1 MLELGTGK
9 TSYCIAFNVYHKFLI
24 YFLLLSVTSPF
35 KDFLSVASTFSP
47 DENLAYIMQ
56 QVCVCKSKLE

>member
-24 YFLLLSVTSPF
+24 YFLLLSVNQPIQRFIVGS
-35 KDFLSVASTFSP
+35 KHFLSGWEFS
-47 DENLAYIMQ
+47 LYYATSLCM
-56 QVCVCKSKLE
+56 